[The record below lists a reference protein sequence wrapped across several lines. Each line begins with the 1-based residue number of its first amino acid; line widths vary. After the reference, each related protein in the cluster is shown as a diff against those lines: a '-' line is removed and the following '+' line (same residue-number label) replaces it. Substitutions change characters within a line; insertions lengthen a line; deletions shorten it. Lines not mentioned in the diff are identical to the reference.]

1 MFSAEVKKIG
11 GCEYKVTQ
19 LGAIKGRGAFLRLV
33 RCIGP
38 VFAELAGKSGKG
50 AKDIDIGALF
60 SRLELS
66 EDDLTFFCDTF
77 AEKTFVTLPDG
88 KMPRLDKVF
97 DEHFAGSYS
106 YMVQWLAFAVKVNFA
121 DFFDGLSSA
130 PASPPD
136 TASSQPAD
144 NS

>member
-1 MFSAEVKKIG
+1 MFNAETKKIG

-19 LGAIKGRGAFLRLV
+19 LGAVKGRGAFLRLV
-33 RCIGP
+33 KCLGP
-38 VFAELAGKSGKG
+38 MLAGLAGKGGKV
-50 AKDIDIGALF
+50 ADIDVGALF
-60 SRLELS
+60 SRLDLT